1 MLYSKKVI
9 QHFTRPHN
17 WGRLKNADAKATV
30 RNPKC
35 GDLTHIY
42 IKVGKNKGE
51 EEIIKDIGFETLG
64 CGAAIATSSAMT
76 DMVKNKT
83 LDEALKITLQDL
95 ADELEGLP
103 PAKMHCGRLATE
115 ALRKA
120 IKKYQD
126 RGLGKK

>member
-9 QHFTRPHN
+9 QHFTHPHN
-17 WGRLKNADAKATV
+17 WGKLKNADAETAV
-30 RNPKC
+30 INPVC
-35 GDLTHIY
+35 GDSISIY
-42 IKVGKNKGE
+42 IKVSKNKKG
-51 EEIIKDIGFETLG
+51 EEIIKDIKFETLG

-76 DMVKNKT
+76 DMAKNKT
-83 LDEALKITLQDL
+83 LDKALKITLQDL

-103 PAKMHCGRLATE
+103 PAKMHCGKLATG

-120 IKKYQD
+120 IKKYRD

>member
-9 QHFTRPHN
+9 QHFTHPHN
-17 WGRLKNADAKATV
+17 WGKLKDADAEATV
-30 RNPKC
+30 VNPVCKDSIC
-35 GDLTHIY
+35 IY
-42 IKVGKNKGE
+42 IKVGQNKRG
-51 EEIIKDIGFETLG
+51 EEIIKDIKFETLG

-83 LDEALKITLQDL
+83 LDKASRITLQDL

-103 PAKMHCGRLATE
+103 PAKMHCGKLATS

-120 IKKYQD
+120 IEKYQD
-126 RGLGKK
+126 RGLDK